1 MARSPLP
8 TEAPA
13 SNLQRGN
20 SRRQS
25 TGESA
30 GGQPRRS
37 RCRWCRPLLALLI
50 ILGISG
56 AALAYGL
63 ESLGFPPR
71 LVGPY
76 ILKRSSG
83 HNPVITGT
91 GKWVGQTMISLDRGT
106 PLTGSPVRFRLGAQ
120 PEPVAVAGAGR
131 GRLVAVTSS
140 AEALSA
146 IGNASPGDVITFL
159 PGHYRFG
166 GQRIN
171 VNRPGTASEPIT
183 VRAEQPG
190 SVMLELAMVEGFV
203 VSAPYWR
210 FENLSI
216 TGACGRHSDCEH
228 AFHVVGGGSHFTATN
243 NTITDFN
250 AHFKI
255 NGLGGAFPDDGL
267 IVANTLTNSS
277 VRNTA
282 NPVTPIDLVAASNW
296 VIRHNMITDFQ
307 KGDGN
312 QISYG
317 AFVKGGGSNNL
328 MENNLILCEYLLHGS
343 GTKQVGLSLGGGG
356 TGKSVCRDQRCITE
370 QDGSMIRAN
379 LIASCSDDGIY
390 INRSATS
397 KVIHNTLIDTGGIS
411 VRFPEST
418 ADVIG
423 NLVDGKI
430 RSRDQ
435 AILRQSDNMDTAIT
449 RLFIG
454 SHPVRNLF
462 DGSPG
467 SLLAGKVPRRA
478 AGPTASGIPDL
489 CSTKSSDPHAYGAF
503 DDFAGCLR

>member
-1 MARSPLP
+1 MRS
-8 TEAPA
+8 
-13 SNLQRGN
+13 G
-20 SRRQS
+20 RRRRHS
-25 TGESA
+25 T
-30 GGQPRRS
+30 GGQPRQS
-37 RCRWCRPLLALLI
+37 ACRWCRPLLALLI

-56 AALAYGL
+56 AGLAYAL
-63 ESLGFPPR
+63 TSLGFPPR
-71 LVGPY
+71 LIGPY
-76 ILKRSSG
+76 ILKRTSG
-83 HNPVITGT
+83 HNPFITGT
-91 GKWVGQTMISLDRGT
+91 GSWIGQTMISMDRGML
-106 PLTGSPVRFRLGAQ
+106 LTASPVRFRLGAQ
-120 PEPVAVAGAGR
+120 PEPAAAAGAGS
-131 GRLVAVTSS
+131 GRLVVVTSS

-146 IGNASPGDVITFL
+146 IGSASPGDVITFL
-159 PGHYRFG
+159 PGHYRFD

-171 VNRPGTASEPIT
+171 ANRAGTAGESIT
-183 VRAEQPG
+183 VRAQQPG
-190 SVMLELAMVEGFV
+190 SVTLELAMVEGFV

-228 AFHVVGGGSHFTATN
+228 AFHVVGGGSHFTAIN

-255 NGLGGAFPDDGL
+255 NGLEGAFPDDGM
-267 IVANTLTNSS
+267 IVSNTLTNSS
-277 VRNTA
+277 VRDTA

-296 VIRHNMITDFQ
+296 VIRRNMITDFQ

-312 QISYG
+312 RISYG

-328 MENNLILCEYLLHGS
+328 MENNLILCEYLLHGT
-343 GTKQVGLSLGGGG
+343 GTQQIGLSLGGGG
-356 TGKSVCRDQRCITE
+356 TGKAVCRDQRCITE
-370 QDGSMIRAN
+370 QDGSIIRAN
-379 LIASCSDDGIY
+379 LIGSCSDDGIY

-418 ADVIG
+418 AEVIG
-423 NLVDGKI
+423 NLVDGNI

-435 AILRQSDNMDTAIT
+435 AILRQSDNMDTTVT

-462 DGSPG
+462 DGGYG
-467 SLLAGKVPRRA
+467 SLLVGKVPHRA
-478 AGPTASGIPDL
+478 AGPAASGIPDL
-489 CSTKSSDPHAYGAF
+489 CSAKSSDPHAYGAF